1 MENHSQPWFASGLQF
16 PVADRKPGWYDRSVT
31 EEELQILRDRV
42 GAEADL
48 VRSMVDRQSEGLA
61 RLKDNFEHEE
71 FLALVADKRESMD
84 ALAKGR
90 AQMRPLTESW
100 VKERHERDLRDA
112 ALESALADLQSAFE
126 ELRAVEDQLEGM
138 ATAYLARLAPSSGS
152 VEDRIL
158 IHRSWT

>member
-1 MENHSQPWFASGLQF
+1 M
-16 PVADRKPGWYDRSVT
+16 ADWKPRWYDRSVT
-31 EEELQILRDRV
+31 EEELQTLRDRV

-71 FLALVADKRESMD
+71 FLALVADKRQSMD
-84 ALAKGR
+84 TLAQGR
-90 AQMRPLTESW
+90 VQMRPLTETW
-100 VKERHERDLRDA
+100 VKERHERDLRDEP
-112 ALESALADLQSAFE
+112 LESALADLQAAFE

-138 ATAYLARLAPSSGS
+138 ATAYLAKLAPASGS

-158 IHRSWT
+158 MHRSWT